1 MKKYKHEY
9 AITFTVESDQKDGED
24 ITSEDM
30 SRAIVNRLIEAA
42 KGEGEDMGVYKYG
55 SYDAHAEPVDKET
68 RETWDWATLWEERDE
83 S

>member
-1 MKKYKHEY
+1 
-9 AITFTVESDQKDGED
+9 
-24 ITSEDM
+24 
-30 SRAIVNRLIEAA
+30 
-42 KGEGEDMGVYKYG
+42 MGVYKYV